1 MGSVALRWRTWRA
14 GTTANL
20 GTGTCVT
27 RVGHGG
33 AGVATGPGPTPLTFG
48 ADHAGVLVVST
59 VTLHPAQG
67 PAVGQRE
74 LGPLAL
80 HLIQHD
86 GPASW
91 RRGKNGR
98 GCRGGGTLGPGGG
111 SAHRAAPQKPR
122 RLHNPAVPGKRLLVR
137 STPPPHVSACGCV
150 FYQVPRM
157 RAQSC
162 GSDTGPLM
170 SPVLT
175 RLLCFLNITLL
186 YCNLRLYPI
195 TEYLMNLLSESQPL
209 RTDFSSGGNCF
220 EKVSFPEWS
229 LWAGGIGP
237 GPA

>member
-1 MGSVALRWRTWRA
+1 MWPPARDPPHSPLVQITLASSLCPQSLCIQPRDLQSASESSVPSHSTSSSMMGPLPGGAARTAGAAGVVGLSAPGEALR
-14 GTTANL
+14 
-20 GTGTCVT
+20 TGLPP
-27 RVGHGG
+27 RS
-33 AGVATGPGPTPLTFG
+33 
-48 ADHAGVLVVST
+48 LVDCTILPS
-59 VTLHPAQG
+59 QESG
-67 PAVGQRE
+67 
-74 LGPLAL
+74 
-80 HLIQHD
+80 
-86 GPASW
+86 SW
-91 RRGKNGR
+91 
-98 GCRGGGTLGPGGG
+98 L
-111 SAHRAAPQKPR
+111 AAPHPPR
-122 RLHNPAVPGKRLLVR
+122 
-137 STPPPHVSACGCV
+137 VSACGCV

>member
-27 RVGHGG
+27 CVGHGG

-122 RLHNPAVPGKRLLVR
+122 RLHNPAVPGKRLLVS
-137 STPPPHVSACGCV
+137 STPPPPCV
-150 FYQVPRM
+150 RM
-157 RAQSC
+157 RVCLLPGTTDA
-162 GSDTGPLM
+162 GSE
-170 SPVLT
+170 
-175 RLLCFLNITLL
+175 
-186 YCNLRLYPI
+186 LRLRHWATDEPCSHKAA
-195 TEYLMNLLSESQPL
+195 LLPKHHTFIL
-209 RTDFSSGGNCF
+209 
-220 EKVSFPEWS
+220 
-229 LWAGGIGP
+229 
-237 GPA
+237 